1 MYCDLPAL
9 QYDSDRDS
17 DDEIIHTNK
26 VTRKKSVNDII
37 GNTFESDS
45 DSDSESDT
53 ANNNNNKTSTVSDSN
68 IEAILPQHK
77 KGSLQKSIVTARLK
91 HRSNSSNRNIT
102 NRITHS
108 SDLIISPEVTINN
121 ETSRPTRIRRKS
133 ERQIQFEE
141 YKANQIKLNHIQKSA
156 RSSYSKQEAVKRKT
170 LRKVVRA
177 NRSVD
182 LHSNRIRING
192 LFNTLAS
199 EWTKEC
205 PWCGYMHLNSATVH
219 MRSNCCFNGKLSPL
233 SGSPMYERYA
243 HLEPLSKEMRKLM
256 IDDIEHFGPLSAAYN
271 NMLSI
276 SRVGVTNGKIEAGVP
291 NTHPGGFERR
301 VGDHASIV
309 SGRTYHCM
317 PKFCNSLAPA
327 CKQQMYLYI
336 MNITNELYTMHRWY

>member
-9 QYDSDRDS
+9 QDDPDWDSDN
-17 DDEIIHTNK
+17 EVIHTKK

-37 GNTFESDS
+37 GNTFES
-45 DSDSESDT
+45 ESDT
-53 ANNNNNKTSTVSDSN
+53 DTDTNTINKASN
-68 IEAILPQHK
+68 TETAAILPQHK
-77 KGSLQKSIVTARLK
+77 KGVYQKSIVLARLK
-91 HRSNSSNRNIT
+91 SRSSSSNLNISNNHRHVT
-102 NRITHS
+102 SESVIC
-108 SDLIISPEVTINN
+108 PPVTISN
-121 ETSRPTRIRRKS
+121 EASKSTRIRKKS

-141 YKANQIKLNHIQKSA
+141 YKANQIKENHIQKSA
-156 RSSYSKQEAVKRKT
+156 RSSYSKQQVVKRKEV
-170 LRKVVRA
+170 RKVERT
-177 NRSVD
+177 NRGLD

-327 CKQQMYLYI
+327 CK
-336 MNITNELYTMHRWY
+336 

>member
-1 MYCDLPAL
+1 MGIGEETD
-9 QYDSDRDS
+9 
-17 DDEIIHTNK
+17 TKK
-26 VTRKKSVNDII
+26 VRRKKSVHDII

-45 DSDSESDT
+45 DSESDT
-53 ANNNNNKTSTVSDSN
+53 VTVADSN
-68 IEAILPQHK
+68 IVAVLPHHK
-77 KGSLQKSIVTARLK
+77 TGSLKNSIVLARVK
-91 HRSNSSNRNIT
+91 NRSSSSNRNIS
-102 NRITHS
+102 NHITHYP
-108 SDLIISPEVTINN
+108 SDSVICQEVTIND
-121 ETSRPTRIRRKS
+121 ESSRPKRIRKKS
-133 ERQIQFEE
+133 ERQMQFDE
-141 YKANQIKLNHIQKSA
+141 YKANQIKENHIQKSA
-156 RSSYSKQEAVKRKT
+156 RSSYSKQQVAKRKER
-170 LRKVVRA
+170 RKVERA
-177 NRSVD
+177 NRCAD

-317 PKFCNSLAPA
+317 PKFCNSLATA
-327 CKQQMYLYI
+327 CK
-336 MNITNELYTMHRWY
+336 